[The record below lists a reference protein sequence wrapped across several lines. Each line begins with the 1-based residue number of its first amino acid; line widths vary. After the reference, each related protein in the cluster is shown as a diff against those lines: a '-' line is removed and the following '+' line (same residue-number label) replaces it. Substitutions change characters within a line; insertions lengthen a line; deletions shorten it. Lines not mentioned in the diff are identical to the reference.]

1 MREELR
7 SLHQQR
13 KEDLEKT
20 RDDMRHL
27 QADIDRERHAREMS
41 SMKYDTLSMEHDE
54 LQRKMSTE
62 RNNQGEA
69 FPTSA
74 MTSATSATAPPVL
87 TSPPSVSQLILSDAG
102 APSVSS
108 AAPTSS
114 GDAELDQLRQLV
126 QKLSSQKIELQEE
139 KDQHISQLHS
149 ELQNLEVELEHVHTL
164 HDQKHQD
171 LLQLQD
177 TINSEDAMVS
187 VVSN

>member
-1 MREELR
+1 
-7 SLHQQR
+7 
-13 KEDLEKT
+13 
-20 RDDMRHL
+20 
-27 QADIDRERHAREMS
+27 
-41 SMKYDTLSMEHDE
+41 MKYDTLSMEHDE

-74 MTSATSATAPPVL
+74 TTSATSATAPLVL
-87 TSPPSVSQLILSDAG
+87 TSPPSASQLILSDAG
-102 APSVSS
+102 APSFSS
-108 AAPTSS
+108 APTSS